1 MATVTETKQ
10 MTLEELL
17 QLEDGIERWSIQGDV
32 WEKPMA
38 YRNRWHSMLE
48 AWIVYL
54 LIDWLVK
61 LPVPRGKVLSGEAG
75 FRLRCDPNSTVGID
89 VAYVSADVAANNADD
104 TTLIDG
110 VPILAVEIL
119 SPSDKQEEIDA
130 KIDEFMS
137 VGVKKAW
144 VVDPHDKT
152 VTVYRQGRP
161 PETFNIT
168 HDLSGD
174 PDMAGFRVPV
184 ARIFQ
189 SE

>member
-1 MATVTETKQ
+1 MATVTETRQ

-32 WEKPMA
+32 WEKPMT
-38 YRNRWHSMLE
+38 YRNRWHSALE

-54 LIDWLVK
+54 LMDWLVK
-61 LPVPRGKVLSGEAG
+61 LPPPRGKVFSGEAG
-75 FRLRCDPNSTVGID
+75 FRLRRDPNSTVGID
-89 VAYVSADVAANNADD
+89 IAFVSAEVAAGNPDD

-137 VGVKKAW
+137 VGVKQVW
-144 VVDPHDKT
+144 VVDPHDQT
-152 VTVYRQGRP
+152 VAVYRPGRP
-161 PETFNIT
+161 PETFNVT
-168 HDLSGD
+168 HELSGE
-174 PDMAGFRVPV
+174 PDLPGFRVPV

-189 SE
+189 SD